1 MAKLC
6 FELGIELKRIEVI
19 ADDVDEIV
27 EAARRLSDK
36 YDWVVTSGGIGP
48 TPDDITYASLA
59 KAFGDEP
66 LEYHEETLRRMATG
80 IQRVYGSLPESDP
93 ITIARKRMALFPRG
107 AEVLFPTEEYWVPV
121 VRVNGNVCVLP
132 GIPSIFEGLLRGLP
146 PYLRLDPDMPKP
158 IRQLIH
164 TNLPESMISPVRT
177 IPSQNSFSKS

>member
-1 MAKLC
+1 MTFLTC
-6 FELGIELKRIEVI
+6 
-19 ADDVDEIV
+19 
-27 EAARRLSDK
+27 S
-36 YDWVVTSGGIGP
+36 IGP

-66 LEYHEETLRRMATG
+66 LEYHDETLRRMATG
-80 IQRVYGSLPESDP
+80 IQRVYGTLPESDP

-146 PYLRLDPDMPKP
+146 PYLRLDPNMPKP

-164 TNLPESMISPVRT
+164 TNLPESMISPVCTMTLTKQLLEKLTSTGKKEGIRVGSY
-177 IPSQNSFSKS
+177 PKVRAAY